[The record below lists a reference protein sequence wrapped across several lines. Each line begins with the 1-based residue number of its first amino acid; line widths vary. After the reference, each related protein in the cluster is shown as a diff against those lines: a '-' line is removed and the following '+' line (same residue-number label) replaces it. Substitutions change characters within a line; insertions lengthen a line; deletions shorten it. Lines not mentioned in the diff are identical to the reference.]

1 MSSWVYC
8 DICHVYSNDYSIYDY
23 SKMYNASKKTT
34 LRPFYLLRVEEL
46 FIFYQDHD
54 ALVSNT
60 QMAIRST
67 YIILTELEEKF
78 EDRKWVIRSR
88 KSKKDNQ
95 Y

>member
-1 MSSWVYC
+1 MITVYMTTAKFTMLVRNN
-8 DICHVYSNDYSIYDY
+8 IKTLFSITFGRTI
-23 SKMYNASKKTT
+23 N
-34 LRPFYLLRVEEL
+34 F
-46 FIFYQDHD
+46 FQDHD

-88 KSKKDNQ
+88 KSKKDKQ